1 MGFDMS
7 AEIYT
12 KEAKGFTAVR
22 ADTFLFLVNVLD
34 MLI

>member
-1 MGFDMS
+1 MFFDMS

-22 ADTFLFLVNVLD
+22 ADTFLFLMNVLD
-34 MLI
+34 VLI